1 MNQFQKQ
8 RKMLV
13 ENLEANRYIKSEA
26 VKNAMIKVKR
36 EMFGLSGYQANAYQD
51 IPLPIPPVDEDTAT
65 ISAPTVH
72 AMMLEGLRLKK
83 GEKVVEIGCGSGIML
98 AYMKEIVGKTG
109 EVFGV
114 EIQKSTYDFAKE
126 SLKKCEY
133 DKKVKLILG
142 DGSIGL
148 KEHAPF
154 DKILISA
161 AAPSLPEPIRRQ
173 VRVGGIIVAV
183 IGTSRFNQ
191 ELVQFEKN
199 DDDTFSK
206 RNLGSVIFVPLK
218 GKYGVGEI

>member
-1 MNQFQKQ
+1 MDAFQKQ
-8 RKMLV
+8 KKLLV
-13 ENLEANRYIKSEA
+13 ESLFANRCIKSEA
-26 VKNAMIKVKR
+26 VKKAMMKVRR
-36 EMFGLSGYQANAYQD
+36 EQFVLSGYQSNAYQD

-65 ISAPTVH
+65 ISQPAVH

-83 GEKVVEIGCGSGIML
+83 GEKIVEIGCGSGIML
-98 AYMKEIVGKTG
+98 AYIKEIVGKTG

-114 EIQKSTYDFAKE
+114 EIQKSTCDFAKE
-126 SLKKCEY
+126 SLKKSGY

-206 RNLGSVIFVPLK
+206 RNLGSVVFVPLK
-218 GKYGVGEI
+218 GKYGVK

>member
-1 MNQFQKQ
+1 MDIFQKQ
-8 RKMLV
+8 RKLLV
-13 ENLEANRYIKSEA
+13 ESLLANRYIKSEA
-26 VKNAMIKVKR
+26 VKKAMMKVRR
-36 EMFGLSGYQANAYQD
+36 ELFVLSGYQANAYQD

-83 GEKVVEIGCGSGIML
+83 GDKVVEIGCGSGIML
-98 AYMKEIVGKTG
+98 AYMKEIVGKKG

-114 EIQKSTYDFAKE
+114 EIQKSTWDFAKE
-126 SLKKCEY
+126 RLKKSGY

-148 KEHAPF
+148 KNHAPY

-191 ELVQFEKN
+191 ELIQFEKN
-199 DDDTFSK
+199 DDETFSK
-206 RNLGSVIFVPLK
+206 RNLGSVIFVQLK
-218 GKYGVGEI
+218 GRFGFHG

>member
-8 RKMLV
+8 RKVLV
-13 ENLEANRYIKSEA
+13 ENLAANRYIKSEA
-26 VKNAMIKVKR
+26 VKKAMIKVKR
-36 EMFGLSGYQANAYQD
+36 EMFVLSGYQANAYQD

-65 ISAPTVH
+65 ISAPTIH

-98 AYMKEIVGKTG
+98 AYMKEIVGKKG

-126 SLKKCEY
+126 SLKKSGY
-133 DKKVKLILG
+133 HKKVKMILG

-148 KEHAPF
+148 KENAPF

-191 ELVQFEKN
+191 ELIQFEKN
-199 DDDTFSK
+199 DDETFSK

-218 GKYGVGEI
+218 GKYGMK